1 MSEIETFLDDTPGEV
16 RGMVVRGGRFERL
29 IIQRESDVAQHRLGA
44 RSVGRVAAVDPGL
57 KGAFIDLGAGEPFGF
72 LPLRKSDRVAVGG
85 KVEVEVAAE
94 PREHKGPTLRMPG
107 AGEGEPRLLRPGPT
121 VAETLARLAPG
132 VEPRRGAAAIRASL
146 EAEEEALA
154 PGALF
159 AHLGVRLAVERTRAL
174 VAVDIDHA
182 AAPGRDG
189 RRDKGRAN
197 RDGLMQAARLI
208 RLKGWGGLV
217 AVDLVGTGHDGPATL
232 AAARQAFGAAF
243 GDDPEVALGPVN
255 RFGVLMLSLPWRT
268 TPVEERLL
276 APDGRPAP
284 ETRAIEAVR
293 RLGLALAGDTA
304 APYLTLRCPPAV
316 AAMAETLAARLGPRA
331 RVKADPALSGG
342 VEIDEG

>member
-1 MSEIETFLDDTPGEV
+1 VSDLETYLDDSPGEV
-16 RGMVVRGGRFERL
+16 RGTIVRGGRFERL
-29 IIQRESDVAQHRLGA
+29 ILQRDGDVPQHRLGA
-44 RSVGRVAAVDPGL
+44 RSIGRVAAADGGL
-57 KGAFIDLGAGEPFGF
+57 KAAFVDLGAGEPFGF

-85 KVEVEVAAE
+85 KVEVEVSAE
-94 PREHKGPTLRMPG
+94 PREHKGPTLRLIG
-107 AGEGEPRLLRPGPT
+107 AGEGEARLLRPGPT

-132 VEPRRGAAAIRASL
+132 VGPRTGAAAMRASL

-154 PGALF
+154 PGGLF

-182 AAPGRDG
+182 PTPGRDG

-197 RDGLMQAARLI
+197 RDGLAQAARLI

-217 AVDLVGTGHDGPATL
+217 AVDLVGTGHDGAAML
-232 AAARQAFGAAF
+232 AAAKAAF
-243 GDDPEVALGPVN
+243 GDDPEVAYGPVN
-255 RFGVLMLSLPWRT
+255 RFGVLMLSLPWRE
-268 TPVEERLL
+268 TPVEERLRG
-276 APDGRPAP
+276 PDGRPTA
-284 ETRAIEAVR
+284 ETRAIDAVR
-293 RLGLALAGDTA
+293 RLALALAENTA

-331 RVKADPALSGG
+331 RVKADPALSDG

>member
-1 MSEIETFLDDTPGEV
+1 MI
-16 RGMVVRGGRFERL
+16 VRGGRFERL
-29 IIQRESDVAQHRLGA
+29 IIHRETDAPQHRLGA

-57 KGAFIDLGAGEPFGF
+57 KGAFVDVGAGEPFGF
-72 LPLRKSDRVAVGG
+72 LPLRRSDRLAAGG
-85 KVEVEVAAE
+85 KVEVEVSAE
-94 PREHKGPTLRMPG
+94 PREHKGPTLRLIG
-107 AGEGEPRLLRPGPT
+107 AEEGEARLLRPGPT

-132 VEPRRGAAAIRASL
+132 VEPRTGAAAMRASL
-146 EAEEEALA
+146 EAEEEAMA

-182 AAPGRDG
+182 PTPGRDG

-197 RDGLMQAARLI
+197 RDGLAQAARLI

-217 AVDLVGTGHDGPATL
+217 AVDLVGTGHDGAAML
-232 AAARQAFGAAF
+232 AAAREAFRH
-243 GDDPEVALGPVN
+243 DPEVVFGPVN
-255 RFGVLMLSLPWRT
+255 RFGVLMLSLPWRG

-276 APDGRPAP
+276 GPDGQPTAG
-284 ETRAIEAVR
+284 TRAIDAVR
-293 RLGLALAGDTA
+293 RLGLALASDTA
-304 APYLTLRCPPAV
+304 APWLTVRCPPAV
-316 AAMAETLAARLGPRA
+316 AGAAETLAARLGPRA

>member
-1 MSEIETFLDDTPGEV
+1 MSGLETFLDDTPGEV
-16 RGMVVRGGRFERL
+16 RGTVVRDGRFEQL
-29 IIQRESDVAQHRLGA
+29 LIQRESDVPQHRPGA
-44 RSVGRVAAVDPGL
+44 RSVGRVAAIDAGL
-57 KGAFIDLGAGEPFGF
+57 RGAFVELGAGEPFGF
-72 LPLRKSDRVAVGG
+72 LPLRKSDRIAVGE
-85 KVEVEVAAE
+85 KIEVEVTAE
-94 PREHKGPTLRMPG
+94 PREHKGPTLRLIG
-107 AGEGEPRLLRPGPT
+107 AGEGEPRLLRPAPT
-121 VAETLARLAPG
+121 VAEWLARLAPG
-132 VEPRRGAAAIRASL
+132 VEPRTGAAAMRASL

-182 AAPGRDG
+182 PSPGRDG
-189 RRDKGRAN
+189 RRDKVRAN

-217 AVDLVGTGHDGPATL
+217 AIDLVGTGHDGAAMA
-232 AAARQAFGAAF
+232 AAARAAF
-243 GDDPEVALGPVN
+243 GEDPEVVIGPVN

-276 APDGRPAP
+276 GPDGRPTP
-284 ETRAIEAVR
+284 ETRAIAAVR
-293 RLGLALAGDTA
+293 RLRLALAENTA

-316 AAMAETLAARLGPRA
+316 AGLAETLAAQLGPRA
-331 RVKADPALSGG
+331 RVKADPALPGG

>member
-1 MSEIETFLDDTPGEV
+1 MSGLEVFVDDTPGEV
-16 RGMVVRGGRFERL
+16 RGVVVRDGRFEHL
-29 IIQRESDVAQHRLGA
+29 IIEREADFPQHRLAA

-72 LPLRKSDRVAVGG
+72 LPLRKSDRLAVGA
-85 KVEVEVAAE
+85 KVEVEVSAE
-94 PREHKGPTLRMPG
+94 PREHKGPTLGLIG
-107 AGEGEPRLLRPGPT
+107 AGEGEPRLLRAGPG
-121 VAETLARLAPG
+121 VVDQLARLAPG
-132 VEPRRGAAAIRASL
+132 VEPRAAAAAIRASL

-159 AHLGVRLAVERTRAL
+159 AHLGVTLAVERTRAL

-189 RRDKGRAN
+189 RRDKARAN

-217 AVDLVGTGHDGPATL
+217 AVDLVGTGHDGAAML
-232 AAARQAFGAAF
+232 AAARAAF
-243 GDDPEVALGPVN
+243 GSDPAISYGPVN

-276 APDGRPAP
+276 GPDGRPTA
-284 ETRAIEAVR
+284 ETRVIDAVR
-293 RLGLALAGDTA
+293 RLRLALADNTA
-304 APYLTLRCPPAV
+304 APYLTLRCPPAI
-316 AAMAETLAARLGPRA
+316 AARVETLAARLGPRA
-331 RVKADPALSGG
+331 RVKADPALSDG
-342 VEIDEG
+342 VQIDEG